1 MPTPAGGRAL
11 LRELESRPRGPR
23 MMPYIR
29 LGRYRGDVV
38 EDGWVALPDRPNRP
52 DRPDGLDGP
61 DRQARP
67 DIFLDHGWLLTRN
80 FTKGI

>member
-29 LGRYRGDVV
+29 LDRYRGDVV
-38 EDGWVALPDRPNRP
+38 EEVGVEVESV
-52 DRPDGLDGP
+52 
-61 DRQARP
+61 
-67 DIFLDHGWLLTRN
+67 
-80 FTKGI
+80 

>member
-29 LGRYRGDVV
+29 LDRYRGDVV
-38 EDGWVALPDRPNRP
+38 EDGTAGWVALPDRPNRP

-67 DIFLDHGWLLTRN
+67 DIVLDH
-80 FTKGI
+80 